1 MSQMPPPIP
10 PQHPNPYAGNP
21 STMQGQ
27 YMQPHRATM
36 VFVLGLLGL
45 LICFICG
52 IVAWVMGSKD
62 LKEID
67 AGRMDPSGR
76 GLTQAGWILGIIG
89 TVLGGLAFCV
99 VAGYFV
105 LVMSVLGAAAA
116 GGAGASGGGT
126 TP

>member
-21 STMQGQ
+21 STMPGQ
-27 YMQPHRATM
+27 YMKPHRATM

-89 TVLGGLAFCV
+89 TVLGSIGACIGI
-99 VAGYFV
+99 GYLV
-105 LVMSVLGAAAA
+105 LFLTVMGAAAA
-116 GGAGASGGGT
+116 GQPGAGAGS